1 MQRPNICVTFDGIE
15 DPRVERTRRHNLTD
29 IIVIAIL
36 SVICG
41 AEDWAE
47 IVTYGRTHEKWL
59 VPLLGL
65 RHGIPSLTTFRRV
78 FAALDQDAFHR
89 AFLAWTATLIDS
101 LGGKHVAI
109 DGKTMRRS
117 FSTADKKDP
126 RHIISAWVTDNHVV
140 FGQVATDAKSNE
152 ITAIP
157 KLLKMLDL
165 KDATVSIDAMG
176 CQKKIVE
183 EILKG
188 KGHYVLA
195 VKDNQPSLAREVQ
208 DAFATAQIAQEE
220 LPAQWCFETSE
231 KGHGRKEL
239 RRTTVLD
246 VKGRLSDKQQDW
258 TGLRSIISIE
268 SERSVRGKT
277 STETRY
283 YISSLETDAELLAKC
298 IRAHW
303 AIENELHWT
312 LDMAFDEDH
321 SRIRSKNGADNF
333 ALLRKIALNLIKAE
347 KSIKQSVRGK
357 RKRAGWDDA
366 YLLRVLQSNVPDPA
380 PPKPAT

>member
-1 MQRPNICVTFDGIE
+1 MTFDE
-15 DPRVERTRRHNLTD
+15 VKDPRVERTRRHNLTD

-36 SVICG
+36 AAISG
-41 AEDWAE
+41 ADDWPE
-47 IVTYGRTHEKWL
+47 IVAYGRTHDKWL
-59 VPLLGL
+59 VQLLGL
-65 RHGIPSLTTFRRV
+65 RHGIPSQSTFQRV
-78 FAALDQDAFHR
+78 FGALDPDAFHR
-89 AFLAWTATLIDS
+89 AFLAWTATLVES

-117 FSTADKKDP
+117 FTTAEKKDP

-140 FGQVATDAKSNE
+140 FGQVATDDKSNE

-165 KDATVSIDAMG
+165 TDATVSIDAMG
-176 CQKKIVE
+176 CQKKIVK
-183 EILKG
+183 EILEG

-195 VKDNQPSLAREVQ
+195 VKDNQPTLARDVE

-220 LPAQWCFETSE
+220 LPSEWRFETSE
-231 KGHGRKEL
+231 KGHGRREL

-246 VKGRLSDKQQDW
+246 VKDRLSDKQQDW
-258 TGLRSIISIE
+258 SGLRSIILIE
-268 SERSVRGKT
+268 SERSTGEKT
-277 STETRY
+277 STESRY
-283 YISSLETDAELLAKC
+283 YISSLEPDAELLARR

-321 SRIRSKNGADNF
+321 SRIRCNNGADNF

-347 KSIKQSVRGK
+347 KSIKQGVRGK

-366 YLLRVLQSNVPDPA
+366 YLLRVLQSNVPDPV
-380 PPKPAT
+380 PPKRAT